1 MFLLGEEN
9 PFRKLCR
16 MIVSHK
22 LFDNVILALIGFS
35 TVLLAIDNPL
45 EIDPNGPEKRT
56 LS

>member
-1 MFLLGEEN
+1 MFLLGEDN
-9 PFRKLCR
+9 GLRKFCR
-16 MIVSHK
+16 LIVSHK

-45 EIDPNGPEKRT
+45 QIDPNGAEKRT